1 MFNNLDEKELK
12 VVIDAIEEAKFNE
25 GEQVI
30 VEGDQGD
37 CMYVLESGSLLCT
50 KVFPGNSE
58 PTKLKEYS
66 PGEGFGELALLYNAP
81 RAATITA
88 TTSCVCWKLDRDTF
102 NHIVK
107 DSAQKKRDKYETFL
121 SSVEILQTMDT
132 YERQKLTD
140 AIKVETFMKGDF
152 VITEGDSGDKFFIVS
167 EGNVS
172 ARKLISGQQ
181 KEVMTYSSGQYFGER
196 ALLMNEAR
204 AANIVVTSDKAV
216 CLSLDRATFGR
227 LLGPLDQ
234 ILMRNMEKYAKF
246 KA

>member
-1 MFNNLDEKELK
+1 
-12 VVIDAIEEAKFNE
+12 
-25 GEQVI
+25 
-30 VEGDQGD
+30 
-37 CMYVLESGSLLCT
+37 
-50 KVFPGNSE
+50 
-58 PTKLKEYS
+58 
-66 PGEGFGELALLYNAP
+66 
-81 RAATITA
+81 
-88 TTSCVCWKLDRDTF
+88 
-102 NHIVK
+102 
-107 DSAQKKRDKYETFL
+107 
-121 SSVEILQTMDT
+121 
-132 YERQKLTD
+132 
-140 AIKVETFMKGDF
+140 MKGDF

-234 ILMRNMEKYAKF
+234 ILMRNMVKYAKF

>member
-1 MFNNLDEKELK
+1 
-12 VVIDAIEEAKFNE
+12 
-25 GEQVI
+25 
-30 VEGDQGD
+30 
-37 CMYVLESGSLLCT
+37 
-50 KVFPGNSE
+50 
-58 PTKLKEYS
+58 
-66 PGEGFGELALLYNAP
+66 LYNAP

-88 TTSCVCWKLDRDTF
+88 TTNCICWKLDRDTF

-121 SSVEILQTMDT
+121 STVEILSSMDT

-140 AIKVETFMKGDF
+140 AIKVESFMKGDF

-167 EGNVS
+167 EGTTS
-172 ARKLISGQQ
+172 ARKLIGGQQ
-181 KEVMTYSSGQYFGER
+181 KEVMTYDAGQYFGER

-216 CLSLDRATFGR
+216 CLSLDRATFSR